1 MKALLWLLLVAAL
14 VFNLATYALWDGS
27 LRAVLSLGSGAVCL
41 ACGGGLWLLRGR
53 RAQEA

>member
-41 ACGGGLWLLRGR
+41 ACAGGLRLLRGR